1 MAGIGRATAM
11 TTIEP
16 DSSPYPGLRPF
27 LREESD
33 LFFGREECIATMVD
47 RLEQNRFLAV
57 LGASGSGKSSLV
69 KVGLIEALER
79 GDMQAAGRKWRI
91 VQFKPQGK
99 PMHELARALL
109 GDSASAQQIELMI
122 AFLRRGPRS
131 LLEWCESGQLKPH
144 ENLLIFVDQFEE
156 LFRYRTYAG
165 REEAEAFVA
174 LLLHTKETS
183 RLPVYVTLTMRS
195 EFLGACALIDD
206 LAEAMNDG
214 QFLTPQM
221 TRDQC
226 RAAII
231 GPARI
236 AEFDVEEGLVNRLLN
251 DLATYS
257 ASDEQLVQ
265 ETNDGSTF
273 SDVSSQSARF
283 ARRAD
288 QLPLLQHALNGLYN
302 WARSQSPTSRIVLKL
317 EDYDTWGGLQGS
329 LNRHADS
336 VLTEVEGLLGKRRA
350 QEISARLFRA
360 LISGTSPG
368 DAQRRPVRFSDL
380 VELCGGDEAAVR
392 ADDRGVPENRP
403 QLPDAGT
410 FEGSRS
416 GQLYRYQPR
425 KPHPSVDQALRMA
438 EHEEAQDAQLWRQL
452 ADAAADK
459 RKGAGG
465 LLRGQNLQTLVYW
478 RNR

>member
-1 MAGIGRATAM
+1 M

-302 WARSQSPTSRIVLKL
+302 WARSQSPTAGLSSSWKTMTPGAGCRVRSIAMLTAFSLKSKACSASAEHKRSAPGCFAHSFPAPVLA
-317 EDYDTWGGLQGS
+317 TR
-329 LNRHADS
+329 N
-336 VLTEVEGLLGKRRA
+336 
-350 QEISARLFRA
+350 
-360 LISGTSPG
+360 
-368 DAQRRPVRFSDL
+368 
-380 VELCGGDEAAVR
+380 
-392 ADDRGVPENRP
+392 DDRC
-403 QLPDAGT
+403 
-410 FEGSRS
+410 GSPIWWS
-416 GQLYRYQPR
+416 F
-425 KPHPSVDQALRMA
+425 
-438 EHEEAQDAQLWRQL
+438 
-452 ADAAADK
+452 AAATK
-459 RKGAGG
+459 RQSG
-465 LLRGQNLQTLVYW
+465 R
-478 RNR
+478 R